1 MKNVFVIN
9 VKCQSPASR
18 IMMYNFFMNDAGFR
32 EIEHTADWEIE
43 AWAPNM
49 FQLIEQTARGMYGLI
64 NPILIDNK
72 RVNRL
77 IRVIST
83 DYEGVII
90 KFLNELLFLLEQ
102 EGLAFD
108 EYKIALEGFSMV
120 AVVKGAKVSQIHTQ
134 IKAVTWHK
142 IVILET
148 EGCLSVR
155 LVFDV

>member
-1 MKNVFVIN
+1 LKKGKSTLGM
-9 VKCQSPASR
+9 CRSPTSK
-18 IMMYNFFMNDAGFR
+18 IMMYNFFMNEADFR

-49 FQLIEQTARGMYGLI
+49 TQLIEQTARGMYGFI
-64 NPILIDNK
+64 NPVLADNI
-72 RVNRL
+72 RVLRF
-77 IRVIST
+77 IKVIST

-108 EYKIALEGFSMV
+108 EYKIALDGFSMI
-120 AVVKGAKVSQIHTQ
+120 AEVKGAKVFQNYKQ

-142 IVILET
+142 IAVLQK
-148 EGCLSVR
+148 EGSLTIR
-155 LVFDV
+155 IVFDV